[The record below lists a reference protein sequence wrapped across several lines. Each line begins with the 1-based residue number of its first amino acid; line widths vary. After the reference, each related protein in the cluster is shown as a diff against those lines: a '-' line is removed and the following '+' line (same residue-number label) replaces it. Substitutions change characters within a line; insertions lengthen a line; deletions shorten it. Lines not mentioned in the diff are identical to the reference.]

1 MRKVISINYGANSV
15 HGIKVPLQLAI
26 MRTVSLN
33 SIANRLSIFCKS
45 LLSLG
50 NSEARLRYLKRT
62 GIVSIG
68 AHTYGKPK
76 VYAWDDKTKLVIGKY
91 CSIAE
96 NVTFLLGGNHRV
108 DWISTYPFSE
118 FQVTWP
124 TASGLVG
131 HPATRGDINV
141 GNDVWIGHGA
151 TILSGIRIGDGA
163 VIGAG
168 SVVSKDVAPYS
179 IVAGNPAR
187 EIRSRF
193 SAKEIER
200 LLKIKWWDWPED
212 LVKVNVVNLCSGI
225 NDGLVNLESHD

>member
-1 MRKVISINYGANSV
+1 M
-15 HGIKVPLQLAI
+15 
-26 MRTVSLN
+26 
-33 SIANRLSIFCKS
+33 
-45 LLSLG
+45 
-50 NSEARLRYLKRT
+50 
-62 GIVSIG
+62 
-68 AHTYGKPK
+68 
-76 VYAWDDKTKLVIGKY
+76 DDKTKLIIGKY

-96 NVTFLLGGNHRV
+96 KVTFLLGGNHRV

-124 TASGLVG
+124 NASGLVG

-179 IVAGNPAR
+179 IVAGNPAK
-187 EIRSRF
+187 EIRARF
-193 SAKEIER
+193 SANEIEK
-200 LLKIKWWDWPED
+200 LLQIKWWDWPED
-212 LVKVNVVNLCSGI
+212 LVRAKVASLCSGI
-225 NDGLVNLESHD
+225 NEGLINLENND